1 MADNIAALLAGAAK
15 TNANFNFDELG
26 KSYWAGLDEA
36 YKRRTQDAFLNAQS
50 DASLLD
56 DKGQLDPSKV
66 FSRAVQVGGV
76 PAALNA
82 DKLAEGAYKIGGY
95 RNAQQLEDPSSFP
108 PSLNRSAPAPTSRT
122 PGPTSYANPNDD
134 PQSAVAP
141 GPKQPTLKD
150 VFTASGVA
158 PSAKNYSDASAAIQ
172 LATGKPF
179 DPNGPIDLNNPAV
192 RQAVAPF
199 VRSQQPTQLG
209 PAAQSQ
215 PQPQAVGS
223 DPQVQSVPGS
233 GVPLSMQLSNQAVP
247 ARFPTPQQGGQ
258 PAPAPQMAPAAI
270 QQQFPASVVPPGPQT
285 MTLSPEAM
293 KAMAQAQPQGQQQSG
308 LIDPESLRQMIPS
321 DILRAGGGTVAGT
334 LNLLS
339 QIKNSRVPADR
350 KAGYVKLYDDL
361 TKQLELN
368 DAQRNALSS
377 GQPNPLAYDIN
388 KANTT
393 ELGKQDIDTFN
404 KRNIPIQAAA
414 QMSYDGIQKAKLMK
428 QLTLDPNFYSGPL
441 NQNVQTYNQFKAIF
455 GQNPSSAV
463 PMEAFNKVANDML
476 TEQIKALGQSGA
488 GRVMLAEVNNMKAS
502 VAGLGIT
509 PQTNRVLAEI
519 VQRVYAKSQHIAD
532 IANNVPQTPGKMNR
546 TLDTQIQGYLQ
557 KNPMFTPE
565 ELRTP
570 ALLGAPDTPSGS
582 ERWSPG
588 QARAWGAK
596 IGLKPGDP
604 IRVDGKIRAIP

>member
-1 MADNIAALLAGAAK
+1 MADNNLAALLANAAQ
-15 TNANFNFDELG
+15 TNANFDFGSLN
-26 KSYWAGLDEA
+26 KSYWQGLDEA

-95 RNAQQLEDPSSFP
+95 RNAAELENPSSFP
-108 PSLNRSAPAPTSRT
+108 PSLNRSAPAPSRA
-122 PGPTSYANPNDD
+122 PGPTSYADPNEN
-134 PQSAVAP
+134 PQSAAPP
-141 GPKQPTLKD
+141 GPKQATLKD
-150 VFTASGVA
+150 VFAASGIA

-172 LATGKPF
+172 LATKQPF
-179 DPNGPIDLNNPAV
+179 DPNGPLDLNNPAI
-192 RQAVAPF
+192 RMAIAPF
-199 VRSQQPTQLG
+199 VRSQQPTQ
-209 PAAQSQ
+209 PAPQ

-233 GVPLSMQLSNQAVP
+233 GAPLSMQLSNQAVP

-258 PAPAPQMAPAAI
+258 PAPLPQAGPSAI
-270 QQQFPASVVPPGPQT
+270 QQQFPAAAAPPGPQT
-285 MTLSPEAM
+285 MLPPEASN
-293 KAMAQAQPQGQQQSG
+293 AMAQAQPQQSG
-308 LIDPESLRQMIPS
+308 LIDPESLRQMIPR
-321 DILRAGGGTVAGT
+321 DILARGGGTVEGT
-334 LNLLS
+334 LNFLS
-339 QIKNSRVPADR
+339 KVMRMNLPTDV
-350 KAGYVKLYDDL
+350 KAGYAKLYTDL

-377 GQPNPLAYDIN
+377 GQPNPLAYETN
-388 KANTT
+388 KAATT
-393 ELGKQDIDTFN
+393 ELQKQDIETFT

-428 QLTLDPNFYSGPL
+428 QLTLDQNFYSGPF
-441 NQNVQTYNQFKAIF
+441 NQNVQAYNQFKAIF

-519 VQRVYAKSQHIAD
+519 VQRVYAKSQHIAE

>member
-1 MADNIAALLAGAAK
+1 
-15 TNANFNFDELG
+15 
-26 KSYWAGLDEA
+26 
-36 YKRRTQDAFLNAQS
+36 
-50 DASLLD
+50 
-56 DKGQLDPSKV
+56 
-66 FSRAVQVGGV
+66 V

-95 RNAQQLEDPSSFP
+95 RNAAELENPSSFP
-108 PSLNRSAPAPTSRT
+108 PSLNRSAPAPTSRA
-122 PGPTSYANPNDD
+122 PGPTSYADPNDD
-134 PQSAVAP
+134 GSA
-141 GPKQPTLKD
+141 
-150 VFTASGVA
+150 
-158 PSAKNYSDASAAIQ
+158 N
-172 LATGKPF
+172 
-179 DPNGPIDLNNPAV
+179 
-192 RQAVAPF
+192 
-199 VRSQQPTQLG
+199 
-209 PAAQSQ
+209 AAQSRSLPQ
-215 PQPQAVGS
+215 QAAGPFTQFLTAQGIPADQQQNEALKLQQGFMQLTGRPFDTSKQLNLADNDTRQVLGKYVLSRAQQGQQPQAGMATQVGS
-223 DPQVQSVPGS
+223 AGI
-233 GVPLSMQLSNQAVP
+233 M
-247 ARFPTPQQGGQ
+247 PQQGGQ
-258 PAPAPQMAPAAI
+258 PAPLPQTAPAAI
-270 QQQFPASVVPPGPQT
+270 QQQFPMSPAPPPGPQT
-285 MTLSPEAM
+285 MMLSPEAGN
-293 KAMAQAQPQGQQQSG
+293 AMAQAQPQQSG
-308 LIDPESLRQMIPS
+308 LIDPESLRQMIPR
-321 DILRAGGGTVAGT
+321 DILARGGGTVEGT
-334 LNLLS
+334 LNFLS
-339 QIKNSRVPADR
+339 KVMRMNLPTDV
-350 KAGYVKLYDDL
+350 KAGYAKLYTDL

-388 KANTT
+388 KAATT
-393 ELGKQDIDTFN
+393 ELQKQDIETFT
-404 KRNIPIQAAA
+404 KRNAPIQAAA

-519 VQRVYAKSQHIAD
+519 VQRVYAKSQHIAE
-532 IANNVPQTPGKMNR
+532 IANSVPQTPGQMNR
-546 TLDTQIQGYLQ
+546 TLDTQIQSYLQ

-570 ALLGAPDTPSGS
+570 ALLGAPDTPPGS